1 MLLDSWIKT
10 LFDNLYDGI
19 LIIDTDEIVKY
30 INSSYT
36 RITHVTY
43 DDIVGRRLRDVRP
56 GARLQNVL
64 ADKKQIVGV
73 IREEFGIQYSV
84 NMSPIFENSDII
96 GAVSVVSNLDD
107 IYKLYKD
114 IDKYKSKVKTLENR
128 INAIQKAKY
137 NLSNIISQDINSLQ
151 IKSTITKIAKKDIT
165 VLIYGESGT
174 GKELY
179 AQAIHNESNR
189 SDGPFIAVNCA
200 SFQGSLLDSELFGY
214 DEGSF
219 TGAKRE
225 GKMGLF
231 EAAKNGTIFLDEI
244 SEMDM
249 EVQTRLLRTLQE
261 GTIRRIGSIN
271 EININARVIAATNKK
286 LEDLINEGKFRQDLY
301 YRISVFPIN
310 IPPLRERRGDILP
323 LVNHYL
329 LNHKNDLK
337 MDIVL
342 SKDAESLL
350 YNYDWP
356 GNIRELKN
364 TIEFAVNMMDGNEI
378 KVSHLPTRIQYTLK
392 NDDIKIDRLS
402 NKIQQVE
409 KQEINK
415 ALKLFGND
423 IDGKRNAAK
432 ALGISLATL
441 YNKLK

>member
-36 RITHVTY
+36 RITRVAY
-43 DDIVGRRLRDVRP
+43 NDIVGKRLRDVRP
-56 GARLQNVL
+56 GARLHNVL
-64 ADKKQIVGV
+64 ADKKQIVGA

-84 NMSPIFENSDII
+84 NMSPIFEDSEII
-96 GAVSVVSNLDD
+96 GAVSVVSNIDD
-107 IYKLYKD
+107 IYKLYQD

-137 NLSNIISQDINSLQ
+137 NLNSIISQDINSLQ

-337 MDIVL
+337 MDIIL

-364 TIEFAVNMMDGNEI
+364 SIEFAVNMMDGNEI
-378 KVSHLPTRIQYTLK
+378 KVSHLPTRIQYTQK
-392 NDDIKIDRLS
+392 NVDVKIDRLN
-402 NKIQQVE
+402 NKINEVE

>member
-19 LIIDTDEIVKY
+19 LIIDTNEIVKY

-36 RITHVTY
+36 RITHVAY
-43 DDIVGRRLRDVRP
+43 DDIVGRRLRDIRP

-64 ADKKQIVGV
+64 VYKIPIAGA

-84 NMSPIFENSDII
+84 NMSPIFENSEII

-107 IYKLYKD
+107 IFKLYQD
-114 IDKYKSKVKTLENR
+114 IDKYKSKVKTLENK

-137 NLSNIISQDINSLQ
+137 TLNDIISQDINSLQ
-151 IKSTITKIAKKDIT
+151 IKSTIKKIAKKDIT

-179 AQAIHNESNR
+179 AHAIHNESNR
-189 SDGPFIAVNCA
+189 SDGPFIAINCA

-231 EAAKNGTIFLDEI
+231 EASKNGTIFLDEI

-249 EVQTRLLRTLQE
+249 EVQARLLRTLQE

-271 EININARVIAATNKK
+271 EININARIIAATNKK
-286 LEDLINEGKFRQDLY
+286 LEDLINDGKFRQDLY

-323 LVNHYL
+323 LINYYL
-329 LNHKNDLK
+329 MSHKNDLK
-337 MDIVL
+337 MDIIL
-342 SKDAESLL
+342 SKDAESIL

-364 TIEFAVNMMDGNEI
+364 TIEFAVNMLDGNEI
-378 KVSHLPTRIQYTLK
+378 KINHLPTRIQYSQK
-392 NDDIKIDRLS
+392 DFEIKIDKLS
-402 NKIQQVE
+402 YKIQEVE
-409 KQEINK
+409 KQEIKK

-423 IDGKRNAAK
+423 IEGKKNAAN

>member
-36 RITHVTY
+36 RITHVAY

-64 ADKKQIVGV
+64 ADRKQIVGV

-84 NMSPIFENSDII
+84 NMSPIFENSEII

-137 NLSNIISQDINSLQ
+137 NLSSIISQDINSLQ

-189 SDGPFIAVNCA
+189 ADGPFIALNCA

-214 DEGSF
+214 EEGSF

-286 LEDLINEGKFRQDLY
+286 LEDLISEGKFRQDLY

-364 TIEFAVNMMDGNEI
+364 SMEFAINMMDGNEI

-392 NDDIKIDRLS
+392 NDEIKVDRLS
-402 NKIQQVE
+402 NKIQELE
-409 KQEINK
+409 KLEINK
-415 ALKLFGND
+415 ALKFYGND

>member
-179 AQAIHNESNR
+179 AQAIHNESNK